1 MCVVGDVRAM
11 LLTILWL
18 FFDIIDIFDVYWNVC
33 TNLSSEITKHTLFI
47 IILTKLDRNW
57 TKLDQIGG
65 DAFFQFI
72 FLLTPLCSYSFLLFS
87 KPVS

>member
-47 IILTKLDRNW
+47 IILEKIGPNW
-57 TKLDQIGG
+57 RRCLFPIYLPFDPT
-65 DAFFQFI
+65 
-72 FLLTPLCSYSFLLFS
+72 LLLLFS
-87 KPVS
+87 NPVS